1 MRWLTL
7 FQEFFGGDTL
17 WHCQVLATGKGLKNY
32 EDEALSAVTTELK
45 KLGKAKV
52 NRHSEKTQTD
62 SWPEIH
68 FIFARGTAD
77 RNAGSREDVAHV
89 SIERFDCE
97 YRVLDLK
104 IGRDG
109 L

>member
-1 MRWLTL
+1 MLLTNS
-7 FQEFFGGDTL
+7 T
-17 WHCQVLATGKGLKNY
+17 
-32 EDEALSAVTTELK
+32 
-45 KLGKAKV
+45 
-52 NRHSEKTQTD
+52 
-62 SWPEIH
+62 WPEIH

-109 L
+109 LQKIAKYVNSGYP